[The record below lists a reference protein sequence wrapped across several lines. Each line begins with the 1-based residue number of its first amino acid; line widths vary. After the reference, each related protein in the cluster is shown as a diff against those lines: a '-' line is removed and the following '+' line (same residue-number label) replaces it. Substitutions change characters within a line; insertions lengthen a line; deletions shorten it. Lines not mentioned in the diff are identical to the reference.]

1 MVSLQIKPLQNSQ
14 LVAFYIQ
21 AEKVECQRRTYLIQK
36 AAQGSRQGPIGMT
49 QRGISQKTAATIGVL
64 DRLPIRQGLD
74 HRKE

>member
-1 MVSLQIKPLQNSQ
+1 
-14 LVAFYIQ
+14 
-21 AEKVECQRRTYLIQK
+21 
-36 AAQGSRQGPIGMT
+36 MT